1 MADLTISSVDDACAN
16 VKNVALGAALGVA
29 LELKCSKPCRQLDL
43 AVMPAQSPQVN
54 KVIIRKLQI
63 NILRIMVLIEIKT
76 D

>member
-1 MADLTISSVDDACAN
+1 VADLTISSVDDACAN
-16 VKNVALGAALGVA
+16 VKNVALGAA